1 MSSHEQHKIRMLW
14 VSGVLHAFTHLYGV
28 ALMPLYLLI
37 QQDYKLESV
46 GNATL
51 LVTLMMAAYYIP
63 SYPMGILADRWNRKK
78 LLGWGLALNAL
89 GFVALA
95 FSPNYACAVAS
106 VALAG
111 FGGSFYHPAATAMV
125 ARLYPVGT
133 GRALG
138 LAAIGASAGFFI
150 GPLYTGW
157 RAGMLEHTSGVA
169 AWRRP
174 VLELGLLGL
183 LATVAFVWI
192 ADNERPVETAAGKDV
207 RSDKLFPTGGLWFFF
222 LLCALFFS
230 LRDFAGTS
238 MGSLGSLFLQNARG
252 YDPSRTGIALSGL
265 FLASVISNPLF
276 GSLSDRGRSRWTMSV
291 LIVAAGIVISL
302 PHTPASWTLPLF
314 TVYGFFFLSSYPM
327 TEAALMESVPDA
339 VRGRVFGL
347 FITVGGLIGNLSHWI
362 VGTRVRSLGSA
373 AYSPQGYYVLY
384 AGLGVLMLLSLAGL
398 PCFRAIRKREGR
410 SELPGR
416 DFQTKPAGSA
426 GVVAHSKSA

>member
-1 MSSHEQHKIRMLW
+1 MSADQQHKVRMLW

-37 QQDYKLESV
+37 QRDFKLESV
-46 GNATL
+46 GKATL
-51 LVTLMMAAYYIP
+51 LVTIMMAAYYVP

-95 FSPNYACAVAS
+95 LSPNYACAVGS

-138 LAAIGASAGFFI
+138 LAAIGASVGFFI

-157 RAGMLEHTSGVA
+157 RAGMLESVSGAA

-174 VLELGLLGL
+174 VLELGVLGL
-183 LATVAFVWI
+183 FATLVFVWL
-192 ADNERPVETAAGKDV
+192 ADNERPVAKRTETQTHAE
-207 RSDKLFPTGGLWFFF
+207 RLFPTGALWFLFI
-222 LLCALFFS
+222 LCALFFS
-230 LRDFAGTS
+230 LRDFAGAS

-252 YDPSRTGIALSGL
+252 YDLKHTGLALSGL
-265 FLASVISNPLF
+265 FLVSAISNPLF
-276 GSLSDRGRSRWTMSV
+276 GSLSDRGRTRWAMSV
-291 LIVAAGIVISL
+291 LMIAAIIAASF
-302 PHTPASWTLPLF
+302 PHAPGSWTLPIF

-339 VRGRVFGL
+339 IRGRVFGV

-362 VGTRVRSLGSA
+362 VGALVKKLGDA
-373 AYSPQGYYVLY
+373 AYSPSGYYVLY
-384 AGLGVLMLLSLAGL
+384 AALGGLMLISLAGL
-398 PCFRAIRKREGR
+398 PCLRAIRRRER
-410 SELPGR
+410 TAEPAPAALPTVLN
-416 DFQTKPAGSA
+416 Q
-426 GVVAHSKSA
+426 